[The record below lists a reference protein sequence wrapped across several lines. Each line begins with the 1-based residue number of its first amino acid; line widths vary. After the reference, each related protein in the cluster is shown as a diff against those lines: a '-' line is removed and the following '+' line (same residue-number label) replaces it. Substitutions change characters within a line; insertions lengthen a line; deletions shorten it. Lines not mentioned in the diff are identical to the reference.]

1 MFFRT
6 SVQIVQALFFLKG
19 KIQSKEILKRYV
31 HKYKNIKREKEY
43 KYKYIYKFFKGLISS
58 VFACCFSLKFN
69 NKDFAHTKENFAGT
83 CIQHPPI

>member
-6 SVQIVQALFFLKG
+6 SVQIVQALFCLREKM
-19 KIQSKEILKRYV
+19 QSKEISQRSV
-31 HKYKNIKREKEY
+31 HKYKNIKREKAY
-43 KYKYIYKFFKGLISS
+43 KYKYIYKFFKRLISS